1 MNLEWRITMNNT
13 TYSPKKAEIERKW
26 YILDATD
33 KSLGR
38 VATEA
43 AKLLRGKHKPTFST
57 NLDTGDFVIIINCK
71 DAVLTGHKLDQKV
84 YRHHSGYIGGM
95 KETSARAMMEK
106 TPEKAMML
114 AVKGMLPHNSL
125 GRQMIKKLRVYAGSE
140 HENAAQKP
148 EVWEVK

>member
-1 MNLEWRITMNNT
+1 MNNT

-43 AKLLRGKHKPTFST
+43 AKLLRGKHKPTFT
-57 NLDTGDFVIIINCK
+57 PNIDTGDHVIILNVK
-71 DAVLTGHKLDQKV
+71 DVILTGSKLDQKM

-95 KETSARAMMEK
+95 KETPARVMLEK
-106 TPEKAMML
+106 NPEKAMTL

-125 GRQMIKKLRVYAGSE
+125 GRAQLKKLRVYAGAE
-140 HENAAQKP
+140 HENQAQKP